1 MRESGVRADN
11 YKNRVAPS
19 HSSSENEKYGKRADD
34 SWQTKSRRK
43 DLTTANPEVS
53 VIRYSEETSTI
64 VRGEKNGV
72 VMKLLVNTGSRVTL
86 LKEIG
91 LGKMKDKNLKKHVPS
106 MRTQYLM
113 ESRGSRLA

>member
-19 HSSSENEKYGKRADD
+19 QSSSENKKYGKRADD

-91 LGKMKDKNLKKHVPS
+91 LEKMGDKNLKKHVPS
-106 MRTQYLM
+106 MRTKYLM